1 MLHFIN
7 KLFLKVHTRAVSELD
22 AKATKVSQE
31 HTHVL
36 SACSDLE
43 EQLADLRQYAVDL
56 MAKHKLT
63 RDAADAHRAK
73 VAQLNAIL

>member
-1 MLHFIN
+1 MLKFIN
-7 KLFLKVHTRAVSELD
+7 KLFLKVHARAVSELD
-22 AKATKVSQE
+22 AKATKVAQE

-36 SACSDLE
+36 NACADLE
-43 EQLADLRQYAVDL
+43 EQLADLRQYSVDL

-63 RDAADAHRAK
+63 CDAADAHRAK